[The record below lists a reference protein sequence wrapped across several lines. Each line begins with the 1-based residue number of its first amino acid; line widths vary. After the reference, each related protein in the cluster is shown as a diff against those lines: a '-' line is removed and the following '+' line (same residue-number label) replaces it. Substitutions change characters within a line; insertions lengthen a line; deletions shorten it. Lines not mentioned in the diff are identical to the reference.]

1 MSEKPNATLPHVAVF
16 VCVIK
21 PKTWFVGV
29 HNTIRDT
36 LVHVGVDRVLDI
48 SVCCPV
54 LLAVTK
60 T

>member
-1 MSEKPNATLPHVAVF
+1 MNAIKVSSLTL
-16 VCVIK
+16 
-21 PKTWFVGV
+21 WLY
-29 HNTIRDT
+29 NTIKDT
-36 LVHVGVDRVLDI
+36 LVHVGVDWVLDI